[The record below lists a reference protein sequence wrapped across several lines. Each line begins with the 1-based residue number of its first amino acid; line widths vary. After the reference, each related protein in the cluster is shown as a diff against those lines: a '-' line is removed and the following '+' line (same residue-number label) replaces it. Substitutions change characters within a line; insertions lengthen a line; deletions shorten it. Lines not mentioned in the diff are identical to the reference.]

1 MFNKDTLLNTLLVL
15 LLVLGL
21 GCIGYVLYRNFTRT
35 QGVKTLGKLDC
46 VKETYTSERVD
57 EHMNGLLQGGQ
68 RVTVYTHYY
77 ECNKVERDQYVFFN
91 IAEGLEPV
99 VRVIRG
105 IPGDK
110 YALTEIPGRQGEW
123 SIEINGK
130 PVLADDGSPY
140 FIRSNTIPPLRT
152 YQISRSDKLGKD
164 EHIILSKNPPG
175 LSDSS
180 NLGLVSKS
188 SFIGR
193 AVIK

>member
-1 MFNKDTLLNTLLVL
+1 MLNRDTLLNTLLIL
-15 LLVLGL
+15 LLALGL

-35 QGVKTLGKLDC
+35 QGAKTLGALTC
-46 VKETYTSERVD
+46 VKETYTFEKVD
-57 EHMNGLLQGGQ
+57 EQMKGLLKRGQ
-68 RVTVYTHYY
+68 RVTIYTHYY
-77 ECNKVERDQYVFFN
+77 ECNKVERGQYVFFN

-105 IPGDK
+105 IPGDQF
-110 YALTEIPGRQGEW
+110 AISEIAGHSGDW

-130 PVLADDGSPY
+130 PVLTDDGSPY
-140 FIRSNTIPPLRT
+140 FIRSKTVPPLRT
-152 YQISRSDKLGKD
+152 YQLSRSDKLGKD

-180 NLGLVSKS
+180 NLGLVSKN